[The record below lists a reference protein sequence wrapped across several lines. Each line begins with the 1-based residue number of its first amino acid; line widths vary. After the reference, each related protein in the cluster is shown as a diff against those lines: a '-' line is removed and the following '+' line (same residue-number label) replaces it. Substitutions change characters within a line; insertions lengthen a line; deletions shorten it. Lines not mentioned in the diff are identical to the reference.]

1 MPKTSGPLDSSICNP
16 RPSSAASDY
25 NPQSLASILAEEFAD
40 AEASM
45 SPTTP
50 KQQVLSKKDEG
61 EVCATPRRS
70 AAQQQQEDNTG
81 ADDKDSMQI
90 VVHPVFAA
98 APRQDD
104 VSADPKRKKKR
115 STSLLGRI
123 MFRKRVEGGS

>member
-1 MPKTSGPLDSSICNP
+1 
-16 RPSSAASDY
+16 
-25 NPQSLASILAEEFAD
+25 
-40 AEASM
+40 M

-70 AAQQQQEDNTG
+70 VAQQEENAG

-90 VVHPVFAA
+90 VVHPVFAT

-123 MFRKRVEGGS
+123 MFRKKVEGSS